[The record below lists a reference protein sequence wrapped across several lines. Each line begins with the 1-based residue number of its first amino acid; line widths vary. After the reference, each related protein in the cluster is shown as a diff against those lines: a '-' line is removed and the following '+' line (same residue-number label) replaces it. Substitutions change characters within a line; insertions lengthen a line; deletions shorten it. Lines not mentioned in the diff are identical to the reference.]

1 MRGRL
6 KELED
11 AVCDVI
17 QIIKQIPELTGTK
30 LAVVGGLALWH
41 YLPDYRPTN
50 NINFVTNAT
59 NDEDLS
65 FLEQKL
71 LEHPN
76 SPFIQDQQA
85 LFYHSPAGWDIQI
98 KISTRWHVSILRTI
112 FFFPGAPEFS
122 VFLPAPAPCS
132 HDGQSPY
139 LPEPTH
145 FVYEIPYGQVP
156 YISPADLVAS
166 KINSTQ
172 LKTSKRRQQDA
183 DDAKA
188 LIDHELAGQLASQRT
203 AVFDE
208 NLRAYRRRVVES
220 MALHSPQQEIIVKEV
235 PYGVYPAM
243 QMPTLGI

>member
-1 MRGRL
+1 MTGRL

-50 NINFVTNAT
+50 NINFVTNAI

-98 KISTRWHVSILRTI
+98 KISTRWH
-112 FFFPGAPEFS
+112 
-122 VFLPAPAPCS
+122 
-132 HDGQSPY
+132 SPY

-156 YISPADLVAS
+156 YISLADLVAS

-172 LKTSKRRQQDA
+172 LKTSKRRQRDA

-188 LIDHELAGQLASQRT
+188 LIDHELAGQLTNQRT

-220 MALHSPQQEIIVKEV
+220 MALHSPQEEIIAKEV
-235 PYGVYPAM
+235 PYDVYPTLSSAM
-243 QMPTLGI
+243 RTPTLGI